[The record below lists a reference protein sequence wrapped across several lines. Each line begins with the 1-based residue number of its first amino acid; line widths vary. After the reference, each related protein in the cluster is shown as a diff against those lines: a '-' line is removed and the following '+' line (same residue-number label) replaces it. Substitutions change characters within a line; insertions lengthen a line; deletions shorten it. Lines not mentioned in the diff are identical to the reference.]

1 MGATLTRTV
10 PRPALLLA
18 ALVVAS
24 TAIAWVAAP
33 QPAEG
38 FCYNTSAM
46 TIYYSGGFGAE
57 SYQTNGTCDNDTC
70 YAGRTRTPPQ
80 MGCASTRHTR
90 TFQLPRSS
98 RIVATGTTSRSTTT
112 TPHHG
117 SGTAPRTQEETIAA
131 ATTPQART
139 EDTIRLPLTALI
151 LSAALAGAGCT
162 TQGVSPNEG
171 ETPNP
176 SVRSELHALFGSD
189 IAAQFS
195 DLQLLLDRAIEDDV
209 ADCMRHQGFAFIP
222 RTTGEL
228 QANLDAVDRQPL
240 LSSAHNAL
248 MLIEETSEP
257 VDDITIS
264 LPRISDEA
272 ARAETDCYIEAS
284 NTHLNPLADD
294 TSWWADAVEE
304 ASHRTRSDPQVLAA
318 AGTSDACI
326 ARAGYG
332 TYDEA
337 VNTFY
342 SEAEKALTRWTNNDI
357 TASEAITDLQQLE
370 AAETA
375 ASADV
380 AACLEPYLETQRSVY
395 SSHII
400 TISERDA
407 DRVAEWTR
415 TVADIVT
422 RYHRDY
428 ATR

>member
-80 MGCASTRHTR
+80 MGCACTRHTR

-112 TPHHG
+112 TLHHG
-117 SGTAPRTQEETIAA
+117 SGTAPRTQEETI
-131 ATTPQART
+131 
-139 EDTIRLPLTALI
+139 
-151 LSAALAGAGCT
+151 AGAGCT